1 MSYTTSRRRTRTLIL
16 AGLAM
21 ALILIILAYRM
32 RGLHFRWDLFWTTL
46 DHVEWSWLA
55 VSICLILLSNVG
67 RALRWQVMLRPFGRT
82 LGVGRLTS
90 DTAIGLTAVVLLGR
104 IGEVVRPYLIALQT
118 ELPLSS
124 QAAAWLLERT
134 LDLLIVL
141 LFFGF
146 ALLWVPLHSRQF
158 DPQIHSVL
166 AAGGYV
172 FGGTGAICLILLLA
186 FRSPKRHAEQRIL
199 SALTFLPPEQY
210 ARAEHILR
218 AFSRGVDCT
227 RDRTSLALL
236 IAYTGLEWAIIVASC
251 SALLRG
257 FPVTQNL
264 GPMDVLVLL
273 GFVSLGS
280 VVQVPGLGGG
290 MQVATVLALTRIY
303 QVPLEA
309 ASGVAVLFWVVS
321 SLAIVPFGLACAFH
335 EGLNWSKLK
344 LLSAKQIL
352 EDSEGKEPEK

>member
-1 MSYTTSRRRTRTLIL
+1 MQNEARRQRSFRTPIL
-16 AGLAM
+16 AGIAC
-21 ALILIILAYRM
+21 ALILIILAYRT
-32 RGLHFRWDLFWTTL
+32 RGVSFRWDLFWSTL
-46 DHVEWSWLA
+46 GQVDWRWL
-55 VSICLILLSNVG
+55 VLSICLILLSNVG
-67 RALRWQVMLRPFGRT
+67 RALRWQVMLRPLGRT
-82 LGVGRLTS
+82 LSVWKLTS

-104 IGEVVRPYLIALQT
+104 VGEVVRPYLVAIQT
-118 ELPLSS
+118 GLPLSS

-141 LFFGF
+141 LFFGV
-146 ALLWVPLHSRQF
+146 ALLWVPFHSHHF
-158 DPQIHSVL
+158 DPVIRTVL

-172 FGGTGAICLILLLA
+172 FGATGAICLLLLLA
-186 FRSPKRHAEQRIL
+186 FRSPGGHAQQRLL

-210 ARAEHILR
+210 RRAEHILE

-227 RDRTSLALL
+227 RDPKSLAML
-236 IAYTGLEWAIIVASC
+236 AGYTGLEWAIIAASC

-257 FPVTQNL
+257 FPATNEL
-264 GPMDVLVLL
+264 GAMDVLVLL

-280 VVQVPGLGGG
+280 VVQIPGVGGG
-290 MQVATVLALTRIY
+290 MQVATIVALTRIY
-303 QVPLEA
+303 GVAIEA

-321 SLAIVPFGLACAFH
+321 SLAIVPVGLACAFH

-352 EDSEGKEPEK
+352 EEPHS